1 MAETTLNLKKSVV
14 SEYWK
19 KNSSR
24 MARAIS
30 VMEGVENWI
39 QDEDQ
44 DVSKKINDL
53 SRALAKASDIGI
65 TMNIDKLLF
74 VMAYMS
80 SGKAIRIMNWFDE
93 NFKKDLSI
101 DFVFR
106 AKDGIEDPVNSLLID
121 RLQTVKSLN
130 LISSIFSKART
141 NKIDRILKEME
152 HE

>member
-19 KNSSR
+19 RNSSR

-30 VMEGVENWI
+30 VMESVENWI
-39 QDEDQ
+39 QDEDE
-44 DVSKKINDL
+44 DVSKKINEL
-53 SRALAKASDIGI
+53 SRALGKASDVGI
-65 TMNIDKLLF
+65 TLNIDKLLF

-93 NFKKDLSI
+93 NFKKDLSL
-101 DFVFR
+101 DFVYQ
-106 AKDGIEDPVNSLLID
+106 AKDGIDDPVKSLLID

-130 LISSIFSKART
+130 LISSIFSQART
-141 NKIDRILKEME
+141 KKIDRILKELE
-152 HE
+152 E

>member
-30 VMEGVENWI
+30 IMETVENWI
-39 QDEDQ
+39 QDEDE
-44 DVSKKINDL
+44 DVSKKINEL
-53 SRALAKASDIGI
+53 SRALVKSSDVGI
-65 TMNIDKLLF
+65 TLNIDRLLF

-93 NFKKDLSI
+93 NFKKDLSL
-101 DFVFR
+101 DFVYH
-106 AKDGIEDPVNSLLID
+106 AKDGLDDPVKSLLID

-130 LISSIFSKART
+130 LISSIFSQART
-141 NKIDRILKEME
+141 KKIDRILKDLNE
-152 HE
+152 

>member
-30 VMEGVENWI
+30 IMETVENWI
-39 QDEDQ
+39 QDEDE
-44 DVSKKINDL
+44 DVSQKINEL
-53 SRALAKASDIGI
+53 SRALVKSSDLGI
-65 TMNIDKLLF
+65 TLNIDRLLF

-93 NFKKDLSI
+93 NFKKDLSL
-101 DFVFR
+101 DFVYH
-106 AKDGIEDPVNSLLID
+106 AKDGIEDPVKSLLID

-130 LISSIFSKART
+130 LISSIFSQART
-141 NKIDRILKEME
+141 KKIDRILRDLNE
-152 HE
+152 

>member
-106 AKDGIEDPVNSLLID
+106 AKDGVEDPVNSLLID

-152 HE
+152 NE

>member
-30 VMEGVENWI
+30 IMETVENWI
-39 QDEDQ
+39 QDEDE
-44 DVSKKINDL
+44 DVSKKINEL
-53 SRALAKASDIGI
+53 SRALVKSSDIGI
-65 TMNIDKLLF
+65 TLNIDRLLF

-93 NFKKDLSI
+93 NFKKDLSL
-101 DFVFR
+101 DFVYH
-106 AKDGIEDPVNSLLID
+106 AKEGLDDPVKSLLID

-130 LISSIFSKART
+130 LISSIFSQART
-141 NKIDRILKEME
+141 KKIDRILKDLNE
-152 HE
+152 

>member
-30 VMEGVENWI
+30 IMETVENWI
-39 QDEDQ
+39 QDEDE
-44 DVSKKINDL
+44 DVSKKINEL
-53 SRALAKASDIGI
+53 SRALVKSSDVGI
-65 TMNIDKLLF
+65 TLNIDRLLF

-93 NFKKDLSI
+93 NFKKDLSL
-101 DFVFR
+101 DFVYH
-106 AKDGIEDPVNSLLID
+106 AKEGLDDPVKSLLID

-130 LISSIFSKART
+130 LISSIFSQART
-141 NKIDRILKEME
+141 KKIDRILKDLNE
-152 HE
+152 